1 MDEFRHIQSRSDILS
16 TLEHLNEEEKIVEQD
31 IDLFLKKE
39 NELQLL
45 MTSLIKHMANISLI
59 ESDAERLANLMNFTS
74 VMADNVSY
82 KIRSF
87 DLVKNRVSECLKQVE
102 DIIDL
107 RSCTDGIQKSLADED
122 YEKAARH
129 IYRFLSM
136 DESMLRKT
144 ALDESLSGNNEIPDT
159 CSLEQSFV
167 KLHEA
172 EQNLR
177 SIVMTRFDKAVAH
190 KDSASV
196 ERFFKIFPLI
206 KQHKQG
212 LDRFSDYLWSQIIE
226 EITNKK
232 INAAT
237 KGSVTLAKLSNLF
250 ETIAQKIDVYY
261 PLIETY
267 YGPGN
272 LFPVVAKLQKE
283 CDIQAKLIIEDYQNE
298 KTFTSLVSNVS
309 RALKNFSNTQNIS
322 KLDPKVVDK
331 HLNDIMY
338 MLNRN
343 QTYLNFISNRLIS
356 DIEAAK
362 NNEKVDQLHD
372 KLPIRFQCQDIDSL
386 IRDCNLSH
394 VIHDLDSIYVL
405 LEEYFLKESIQKA
418 IQLDSVDIDHKDL
431 DSTAITSSMLDD
443 IFFIIKKC
451 LKRAISCGSANV
463 IMAMINHCTIVL
475 ETIFYEVIHS
485 RIKCGYPNA
494 LSTLDLANAYN
505 ALQAGRYL
513 QSSNDVE
520 QMKIMFIC
528 ALNNLDTACE
538 YMNKLNQTITVD
550 VTNSGVLQK
559 NQIDLF
565 DSCLSNFSSLT
576 SKFRILI
583 QSGMQQLFAAVFKTI
598 VKSMIDSFISTSHT
612 LNDEDIITYEISE
625 GLRPFIQTFLMSM
638 NSTLAPFKK
647 QLTAKNFDTLLTV
660 ISAEISNRLYKALF
674 QCSFNKFGGFQLDR
688 EVRAIINFLTSI
700 SPTTISLREYFSKL
714 KFIGVIFTSE
724 NINEINDY
732 IHSKE
737 NYNAL
742 RVNPNELHQLLRLYT
757 ELSPN
762 DLRKIKL

>member
-16 TLEHLNEEEKIVEQD
+16 TLEHLNEEEQMIQQD
-31 IDLFLKKE
+31 VDLFLKKE

-59 ESDAERLANLMNFTS
+59 ESDAERLANLINFTS

-144 ALDESLSGNNEIPDT
+144 ALDESLSGNNEMPDT

-172 EQNLR
+172 EQNLK
-177 SIVMTRFDKAVAH
+177 SIVMIRFDEAVAH
-190 KDSASV
+190 KDSAGV

-212 LDRFSDYLWSQIIE
+212 LDQFSNYLRSQIIE

-250 ETIAQKIDVYY
+250 ETIAQKIDVHY

-267 YGPGN
+267 Y
-272 LFPVVAKLQKE
+272 
-283 CDIQAKLIIEDYQNE
+283 
-298 KTFTSLVSNVS
+298 
-309 RALKNFSNTQNIS
+309 
-322 KLDPKVVDK
+322 
-331 HLNDIMY
+331 
-338 MLNRN
+338 
-343 QTYLNFISNRLIS
+343 
-356 DIEAAK
+356 EAAK
-362 NNEKVDQLHD
+362 NNEKVDQRHD
-372 KLPIRFQCQDIDSL
+372 ELPVRFGSQDIDSL
-386 IRDCNLSH
+386 IRDCTLSRM
-394 VIHDLDSIYVL
+394 IHDLDSVYVL

-418 IQLDSVDIDHKDL
+418 IQLDAIDIDHKDL

-463 IMAMINHCTIVL
+463 IMAMINHCSIVL
-475 ETIFYEVIHS
+475 ETIFYEVINN

-494 LSTLDLANAYN
+494 SSTLDLANAYN

-538 YMNKLNQTITVD
+538 YLNKLNQTITVD

-565 DSCLSNFSSLT
+565 DSCLSNFSSLS
-576 SKFRILI
+576 SKFQMLI
-583 QSGMQQLFAAVFKTI
+583 QSGMQQLFAVVFKTI
-598 VKSMIDSFISTSHT
+598 VKSMIDSFISTSHE
-612 LNDEDIITYEISE
+612 LNDQDIITYEVSE
-625 GLRPFIQTFLMSM
+625 GLRPFIQTFLMNI

-647 QLTAKNFDTLLTV
+647 QLTEKNFDTLLTV

-674 QCSFNKFGGFQLDR
+674 KCLFNKFGGFQLDR

-700 SPTTISLREYFSKL
+700 SPTTITLREYFSKL
-714 KFIGVIFTSE
+714 KFIGVIFTLE

-732 IHSKE
+732 IHSE
-737 NYNAL
+737 GNYNAL
-742 RVNPNELHQLLRLYT
+742 RVNPNELHQLLRLYS
-757 ELSPN
+757 ELSTN